1 MALNILHL
9 RKKKLLKALHV
20 NKATRDFGCPDV
32 IYLEHSIAPDLYLL
46 FSDQLTY
53 FPYYRSHSKMAKV
66 SGDSERSSQ
75 RPITA
80 RSITTV
86 ISTSTDRVRSDTQ
99 HTVLAY
105 ADQEDELQPPDI
117 TNPIATTKSNKIILP
132 PLVIPTNSAENP
144 KEQVDIR
151 QAELLPTE
159 GGTGGSRPTTPDVRP
174 GPAVSK
180 QTQEHSKDSAAQ
192 VYSTGQGQTPL
203 GMFYSVQSS
212 AKVFT
217 KVNEM

>member
-1 MALNILHL
+1 
-9 RKKKLLKALHV
+9 
-20 NKATRDFGCPDV
+20 
-32 IYLEHSIAPDLYLL
+32 
-46 FSDQLTY
+46 
-53 FPYYRSHSKMAKV
+53 MAKV
-66 SGDSERSSQ
+66 SVDSERSSQ

-132 PLVIPTNSAENP
+132 PLVIPTKSAENP
-144 KEQVDIR
+144 TEQVDIR

-159 GGTGGSRPTTPDVRP
+159 GGTGGSRPTTP
-174 GPAVSK
+174 AVSK
-180 QTQEHSKDSAAQ
+180 QTQEHRKDSAAQ
-192 VYSTGQGQTPL
+192 VYSMGQGQTPL
-203 GMFYSVQSS
+203 GMLYCVQSF